1 MTSAL
6 RVGTGVAR
14 EGSAAAT
21 WVRRSISIPL
31 MFALAALSL
40 VTAPLW
46 IPVAW
51 LVDLPRR
58 PRTALRCGLY
68 LTVYAWCE
76 VLGLLACVGIWLG
89 SRTGF
94 GGDARARRERWSF
107 ALQRLWARALLASAM
122 RIFAFRV
129 EVAGEEVLAAS
140 PLLLFMRH
148 ASIADTLL
156 PSVWISEPH
165 HTRLR
170 YVMKRELLWDPCLDV
185 VGHWLP
191 NYFARRDSGDSEH
204 ERRQVAALAE
214 GLGPGEGVMIYPEGT
229 RFTAAKRSRVLERLR
244 SGGHAG
250 LHARAE
256 RLHHVLPPRLG
267 GPFALLDAAPG
278 VDVVFGAH
286 AGFERAGSL
295 RAIWQGSL
303 VGAVIRARFWRVPA
317 REIPRSRED
326 RIDWLYGHWQRID
339 AFVVDAG
346 AAS

>member
-14 EGSAAAT
+14 EGSVLST
-21 WVRRSISIPL
+21 WGRRCVSIPL
-31 MFALAALSL
+31 VFALAAVSL
-40 VTAPLW
+40 ATAPLW
-46 IPVAW
+46 IPVAL

-76 VLGLLACVGIWLG
+76 VLGLLACVAIWLG
-89 SRTGF
+89 SRVRGD
-94 GGDARARRERWSF
+94 GDARERWSF
-107 ALQRLWARALLASAM
+107 ALQRRWARALFASAK

-129 EVAGEEVLAAS
+129 EVEGEEALAES
-140 PLLLFMRH
+140 PLLLFLRH
-148 ASIADTLL
+148 ASIADSLL
-156 PSVWISEPH
+156 PSVWVSDPH
-165 HTRLR
+165 GTRLR

-185 VGHWLP
+185 VGNWLP

-214 GLGPGEGVMIYPEGT
+214 GLGPGEGAMIYPEGT
-229 RFTAAKRSRVLERLR
+229 RFTAEKRRRVLERLR

-256 RLHHVLPPRLG
+256 RLQSVLPPRLG

-286 AGFERAGSL
+286 AGFEHAGSL

-303 VGAVIRARFWRVPA
+303 VGAVIRARFWRVA
-317 REIPRSRED
+317 AAEIPRARED
-326 RIDWLYGHWQRID
+326 RIDWLYEHWQRID
-339 AFVVDAG
+339 AFVADAG
-346 AAS
+346 VAS

>member
-1 MTSAL
+1 VTSAL
-6 RVGTGVAR
+6 RVGAGVVR
-14 EGSAAAT
+14 EGSAAST
-21 WVRRSISIPL
+21 WVRRCVSIPL

-40 VTAPLW
+40 AAAPLW
-46 IPVAW
+46 IPVAC

-76 VLGLLACVGIWLG
+76 VVGLLACIAIWTG
-89 SRTGF
+89 SRVGV
-94 GGDARARRERWSF
+94 GEDARARRARWSF
-107 ALQRLWARALLASAM
+107 ALQRRWARALFASAT

-129 EVAGEEVLAAS
+129 EVEGDEALARS

-148 ASIADTLL
+148 ASIADSLL
-156 PSVWISEPH
+156 PSVLVSDPH
-165 HTRLR
+165 DTRLR
-170 YVMKRELLWDPCLDV
+170 YVMKRALLWDPCLDII
-185 VGHWLP
+185 GHWLP

-204 ERRQVAALAE
+204 EHRQVAALAE
-214 GLGPGEGVMIYPEGT
+214 GLGAGEGVVIYPEGT
-229 RFTAAKRSRVLERLR
+229 RFTAAKRSRVLARLR

-256 RLHHVLPPRLG
+256 RLRNVLPPRLG
-267 GPFALLDAAPG
+267 GPFALLDAASG

-317 REIPRSRED
+317 EEIPRSRED
-326 RIDWLYGHWQRID
+326 RIDWLYEHWQRID
-339 AFVVDAG
+339 AFVAEAE